1 MSGKIVLLFNCCI
14 WFFAHE
20 GQLLMD
26 WVNWKSESQW
36 PIWVVISASLLLS
49 TSHRQKN
56 CHWICTG
63 QFRFLHRCCGAIVN
77 ANDAPESIET
87 WDRRRAVR
95 RWWSGYGW
103 LVGQTSQNSNHII
116 SHLIR
121 FHPTTGGAISSRWYY
136 HSHWRTVPCNSNPW
150 HNFNINGIFWPLT
163 VQPSFGQAINCLN
176 KDSSIKM
183 TNLLGNDVWREWVE
197 GRGIDKWGVGSW
209 SASFYG
215 KLTFN
220 VSSLTCGA

>member
-1 MSGKIVLLFNCCI
+1 MEIRVSVTNLGCYKRIAAAVNIASSKELSLDLHWTVPLF
-14 WFFAHE
+14 
-20 GQLLMD
+20 
-26 WVNWKSESQW
+26 
-36 PIWVVISASLLLS
+36 ASLLWC
-49 TSHRQKN
+49 TSECKWCPGEQRDMGQKEGSKTVME
-56 CHWICTG
+56 W
-63 QFRFLHRCCGAIVN
+63 
-77 ANDAPESIET
+77 P
-87 WDRRRAVR
+87 
-95 RWWSGYGW
+95 W

-209 SASFYG
+209 SASF
-215 KLTFN
+215 
-220 VSSLTCGA
+220 CW